1 MIDYTEKDMWRS
13 LVRVVAVEDT
23 GVWFVVSSHMAG
35 IAILVSNEELP
46 TNIVELAVVG
56 KRFHAM
62 CNLGC
67 DNIRDLRF
75 ENWEDK

>member
-1 MIDYTEKDMWRS
+1 MIDYTEKDRWRA
-13 LVRVVAVEDT
+13 LVRVVAVEDHAIWFT
-23 GVWFVVSSHMAG
+23 VPAHMSGV
-35 IAILVSNEELP
+35 AILVSKEILP
-46 TNIVELAVVG
+46 TNIVELSVVG

-75 ENWEDK
+75 EKWEDK